1 MSRCLAS
8 RPEPRLQGTDQESQ
22 EEAQRGAGL
31 LSECFN
37 LPELKL
43 MTRRC
48 DCVSCLPPERFSE
61 LCEDKDRIC
70 HGHTDPWRWRP
81 GLPFWGPPTPDYILA
96 RQAACRAGRWP
107 FREVTSGSPR
117 ARPQHAPCGD
127 ARRCPEVT
135 PAVPP
140 RQQAPP
146 IN

>member
-22 EEAQRGAGL
+22 EEAQRGA
-31 LSECFN
+31 
-37 LPELKL
+37 
-43 MTRRC
+43 
-48 DCVSCLPPERFSE
+48 ERFSE